1 MNKLFTP
8 LLCML
13 ACSAYALTEAEFEE
27 IYKRTDKDAE
37 ACYKLYEAYR
47 DGDGVKQ
54 NDTCARKWLLG
65 AHKNGKP
72 VYNEIA
78 ELPWRKQAKLKAGRK
93 LTPRFSEET
102 ILKKSEELGQV
113 VDLEHPEIKYMYND
127 ADTYTSKDVSDAM
140 NKLVRKML
148 SSGADPNA
156 ACKNGTSVLSN
167 CLGNKKLVRLL
178 LEAGADLHARNS
190 SAIDAALTYV
200 GPSSDDKLN
209 AQAKKNRQKAIKAHL
224 ASVSFLLKNGMDV
237 KMHDTTGAT
246 MLCIACFRGAPETV
260 EMLCKAG
267 ADPNQKCSKYEIAFP
282 ISTVTYYNSLM
293 GIVDGTTPLLYSVFA
308 SKKGMVQALLRCGAD
323 PELPNDKGVTPL
335 ECARDNLSK
344 EDRPEYRAKIEE
356 IITILEEAIAQKNN
370 ISDSTNSDSS
380 SDNKKKKNKKKR

>member
-1 MNKLFTP
+1 MF
-8 LLCML
+8 

-27 IYKRTDKDAE
+27 IYKRTDKDGE

-54 NDTCARKWLLG
+54 DDTCARKWLLG
-65 AHKNGKP
+65 AHKNGMP

-93 LTPRFSEET
+93 LTPRFSVDT
-102 ILKKSEELGQV
+102 IREKSEELKKV
-113 VDLEHPEIKYMYND
+113 VDKEHPEIKAMYND
-127 ADTYTSKDVSDAM
+127 VDTYTSKDVSDAIF
-140 NKLVRKML
+140 KHVRKL
-148 SSGADPNA
+148 ISAGADPNA

-167 CLGNKKLVRLL
+167 CINNRKLAAFL
-178 LEAGADLHARNS
+178 LESGADLHALNS

-200 GPSSDDKLN
+200 GPSADVKLN
-209 AQAKKNRQKAIKAHL
+209 AQGKKNRQKAIKAHL
-224 ASVSFLLKNGMDV
+224 ANVSYLLKNGMDV
-237 KMHDTTGAT
+237 NMHDTTGAT

-293 GIVDGTTPLLYSVFA
+293 GIVDGTTPLLYSVFS
-308 SKKGMVQALLRCGAD
+308 SKVKTVEALLRCGAD
-323 PELPNDKGVTPL
+323 PELADDKGVTPL
-335 ECARDNLSK
+335 ECAKDNLAK
-344 EDRPEYRAKIEE
+344 EENPDNRAKIEE
-356 IITILEEAIAQKNN
+356 IISILEEAIAEKNN
-370 ISDSTNSDSS
+370 SSDSADSESS
-380 SDNKKKKNKKKR
+380 SDKKKKKKKKKAKKDDE